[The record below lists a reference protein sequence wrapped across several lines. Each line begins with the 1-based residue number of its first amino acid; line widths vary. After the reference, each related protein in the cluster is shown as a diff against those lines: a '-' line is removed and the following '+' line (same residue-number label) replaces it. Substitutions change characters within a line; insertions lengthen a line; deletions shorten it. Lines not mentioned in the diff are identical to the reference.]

1 MQCHVQVS
9 QWLGVLA
16 PEGRRDLDPLLSNQG
31 SELVQLLKM
40 VYSIDFSV
48 EIRGGLDPKQLLTS
62 DGKSVFAGAPFAFL
76 FALFKMF
83 GPKFAKQTRGVD
95 SQPAASVC
103 ARMRMR
109 VPMRGSPPR
118 THAHA
123 CASLRCVLPLPP
135 GATA

>member
-9 QWLGVLA
+9 LWLGILA
-16 PEGRRDLDPLLSNQG
+16 PEGRRDLDPLLSDQG
-31 SELVQLLKM
+31 TGLVQLLKM

-48 EIRGGLDPKQLLTS
+48 DVRAGLDPKQLLTS
-62 DGKSVFAGAPFAFL
+62 DRNSEFAGAPFALL

-83 GPKFAKQTRGVD
+83 GPKFQKQTQGAD

-103 ARMRMR
+103 ARTRMR

-123 CASLRCVLPLPP
+123 CASLRCALPFPH